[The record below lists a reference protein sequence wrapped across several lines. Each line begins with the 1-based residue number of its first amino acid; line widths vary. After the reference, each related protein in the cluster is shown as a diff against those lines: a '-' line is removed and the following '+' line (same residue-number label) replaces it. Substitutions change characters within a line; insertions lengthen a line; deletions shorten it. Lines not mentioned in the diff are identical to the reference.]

1 MYWNEYKDKYED
13 TYKEDW
19 FLNGCLS
26 GASFVVAIII
36 TLVICA
42 LSSCTTTKYVPV
54 VTTQTDTLIISKQQ
68 RDSIYLRDSTHVSEQ
83 QLGDTVYIK
92 MTRWRTEFRDRE
104 VHDTI
109 YQSRVDSVPMP
120 YPVPEYVEKPLTW
133 WQKTRIHCGE
143 VLLVIMG
150 VLGIIGIIK
159 LKMKILLLEQMK
171 LKIY

>member
-1 MYWNEYKDKYED
+1 MYWNEYKDKYES

-19 FLNGCLS
+19 FWNGCLS
-26 GASFVVAIII
+26 SASFVLAIII

-42 LSSCTTTKYVPV
+42 LSGCTTTKYVPV
-54 VTTQTDTLIISKQQ
+54 VTTQTDTLIITKQQ

-92 MTRWRTEFRDRE
+92 VTRWRTEFRDRE

-133 WQKTRIHCGE
+133 WQKTRIRCGD
-143 VLLVIMG
+143 LLLLITVGMI
-150 VLGIIGIIK
+150 IIGIIK
-159 LKMKILLLEQMK
+159 IVNKFRL
-171 LKIY
+171 